1 MSPAKRREAVEYVRD
16 SLGRDRISERRAC
29 KVLGQSRSTQRRVR
43 HISSDEPRLVRR
55 MIQLASSYGR
65 YGYRKVTA
73 LLREEGWWVN
83 HKRIERVWRQE
94 GLKVPQKQPKR
105 KRLSLVDRSCVRLR
119 PQHQDHVWSYDFMH
133 ERTHEGRAFR
143 LLTILD
149 EYTRECLAID
159 VDRQMNH
166 QDVWGRLAELFVD
179 RGVPQYIRSDN
190 GAGRKRLAPSS
201 RSQDAVH

>member
-1 MSPAKRREAVEYVRD
+1 MSPAKRREAVEPVRD

-83 HKRIERVWRQE
+83 HKRIERFY
-94 GLKVPQKQPKR
+94 GDR
-105 KRLSLVDRSCVRLR
+105 KD
-119 PQHQDHVWSYDFMH
+119 
-133 ERTHEGRAFR
+133 
-143 LLTILD
+143 
-149 EYTRECLAID
+149 
-159 VDRQMNH
+159 
-166 QDVWGRLAELFVD
+166 
-179 RGVPQYIRSDN
+179 
-190 GAGRKRLAPSS
+190 
-201 RSQDAVH
+201 